1 MCPHTAPGPP
11 PPLAHSS
18 AQGGTPTHPRWGTEG
33 LSPTKGVQP
42 ASTGDVGVATNPLG
56 HPSPCL
62 PGRGATRPPGLL
74 PPPGDERCRGAPRGL
89 TGAASDTPRGH
100 PSDTARPGA
109 AGEPCPPCGGKGE
122 RAGRAKQQHLG
133 KEEPSTGPRCDVFW
147 GKMGQR
153 GSKRIVGMEW
163 KEMGGKRVKWT
174 LKGAVKINRFA
185 CFCYN

>member
-33 LSPTKGVQP
+33 LSPSKGVPP
-42 ASTGDVGVATNPLG
+42 ASMGDVGVATNPLG

-89 TGAASDTPRGH
+89 TGAASVTSLGDIPR
-100 PSDTARPGA
+100 TQPGRA
-109 AGEPCPPCGGKGE
+109 QLGNPALPAGEKGRGRGGQSSNTWGRRSPRQGPGVMCFGGKW
-122 RAGRAKQQHLG
+122 GRGGAKG
-133 KEEPSTGPRCDVFW
+133 
-147 GKMGQR
+147 
-153 GSKRIVGMEW
+153 
-163 KEMGGKRVKWT
+163 
-174 LKGAVKINRFA
+174 
-185 CFCYN
+185 